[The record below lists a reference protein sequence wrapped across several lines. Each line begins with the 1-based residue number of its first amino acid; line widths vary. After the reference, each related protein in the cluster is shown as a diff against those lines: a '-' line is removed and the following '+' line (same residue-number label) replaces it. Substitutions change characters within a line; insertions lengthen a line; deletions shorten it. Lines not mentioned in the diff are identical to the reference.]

1 MFVKTVFSASE
12 KFDSVPVKLMRGPCH
27 LFVKR
32 CLQFV
37 RNVSGGFS
45 QCLCFSPQSRQDCTS
60 TKRHSGYPQTAS
72 RSWAADV
79 FHSPSRL
86 QPEMWTSGR
95 GLCVA
100 TFTSAFPSDRLPP
113 FRSAGSVTGSR
124 LDARTFFCVLKYA
137 LNRSRSC
144 SRARQDRAL
153 TADTLKFS
161 ASAVCSNES
170 LSMSRNT
177 KTTLNPGPSSCNALR
192 RISRNSPAL

>member
-12 KFDSVPVKLMRGPCH
+12 KFDSAPVKLMRGPCH

-32 CLQFV
+32 CLQLV
-37 RNVSGGFS
+37 RSVRRIQSVTVFFS
-45 QCLCFSPQSRQDCTS
+45 AMTPGQHVREATQWFIHKLRQGAGPL
-60 TKRHSGYPQTAS
+60 KF
-72 RSWAADV
+72 
-79 FHSPSRL
+79 FHSPSSG
-86 QPEMWTSGR
+86 QAEMWTSGR

-100 TFTSAFPSDRLPP
+100 TFKSAFPSDRLPP

-177 KTTLNPGPSSCNALR
+177 KTTLNPGPSSCNVLR